1 VAVQSLLREDQ
12 FERVYGLLQ
21 AEPKIHTKVPE
32 RERRFLEGVCWI
44 NRSGAQWRFLPAAY
58 GEWNGVYKR
67 FARWGDLGVWERLFT
82 AVADD
87 PDLQRVMIDATVVRA
102 HACAAGA
109 PKKTAGRRRRGS
121 GARAAASAASC
132 TCSST
137 PSATRSSSA

>member
-1 VAVQSLLREDQ
+1 MEPFLREDQ
-12 FERVYGLLQ
+12 YERVYALLQ
-21 AEPKIHTKVPE
+21 AEPKIHTKVPA

-44 NRSGAQWRFLPAAY
+44 NRGGAQWRFLPGEY
-58 GEWNGVYKR
+58 GGWNSVYKR
-67 FARWGDLGVWERLFT
+67 FARWGDLGVWERLFA

-87 PDLQRVMIDATVVRA
+87 PDLQAVMIDATVIRA

-109 PKKTAGRRRRGS
+109 PQKTAGRRRRAS

-137 PSATRSSSA
+137 PSATRSSSS